1 METKIF
7 VIAFPTMETVA
18 EKISS
23 ILDDAFNCKPKKTEC
38 KRTKCYD
45 TPKRKVWED
54 LTPPEFKVRNEFGNA
69 PIPEWGIGGK
79 PADDNLRFG
88 YGLEADEP
96 MYQDFDNDYEFLE
109 ARKAFDNF
117 VDAGERCRELGL
129 EKTNNAPITKCNAVR
144 KPIGCPPPM
153 NRELI
158 GESQFPWWE
167 IDMDW
172 DF

>member
-1 METKIF
+1 M
-7 VIAFPTMETVA
+7 
-18 EKISS
+18 EKINVFIVALPTFDSVVDK
-23 ILDDAFNCKPKKTEC
+23 IKDAIEDAFDFEPPKFKMPCCFKDEFN
-38 KRTKCYD
+38 KVD
-45 TPKRKVWED
+45 FTPKSLKI
-54 LTPPEFKVRNEFGNA
+54 NEPCGNVQ
-69 PIPEWGIGGK
+69 PWGIGGT
-79 PADDNLRFG
+79 PADENLRFG
-88 YGLEADEP
+88 YGLEVDEP
-96 MYQDFDNDYEFLE
+96 MYQHYDDDYEFLE